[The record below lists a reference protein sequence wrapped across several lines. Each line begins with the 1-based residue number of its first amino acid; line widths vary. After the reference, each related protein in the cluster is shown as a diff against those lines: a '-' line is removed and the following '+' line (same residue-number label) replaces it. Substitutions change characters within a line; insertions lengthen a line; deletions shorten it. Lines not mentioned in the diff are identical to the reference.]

1 MSGLVRRPH
10 LAASKGAR
18 YAFWVSTYREAGPRP
33 EPRDVEAEAI
43 AELVARARRVRMRVL
58 VPGVVL
64 ALVVGG
70 VLAVAVRE
78 AQFVV
83 LNAHFPYAT
92 ALMVAPVVGFAI
104 RAVQRLN
111 DAAVGARA
119 SAWRRELVGRHGLD
133 AESLEELTRFL

>member
-18 YAFWVSTYREAGPRP
+18 YAFWVSTYREAGSRP

-43 AELVARARRVRMRVL
+43 AELVARARRVRMRLL
-58 VPGVVL
+58 VPGIVL
-64 ALVVGG
+64 SLVVGAS
-70 VLAVAVRE
+70 LAVAVRE
-78 AQFVV
+78 AQFVL

-92 ALMVAPVVGFAI
+92 AFMVAPVVGFGI
-104 RAVQRLN
+104 RGAQRIA
-111 DAAVGARA
+111 DGAVGVYARG
-119 SAWRRELVGRHGLD
+119 WRAELVAKHGLD